1 MFSNMAKWFGF
12 YSNVEEQVIEE
23 EPIIEEQQM
32 IAEEIS
38 MEIEEHEI
46 YEQIN
51 QEPLFIGLNF
61 NTKKPAYRKSNL
73 IAIGE
78 EIGIIGA
85 KLLTVKFLEEAI
97 LNKINGFTIEEKAA
111 QYNIFGTEQ
120 TTHRGYITA
129 ILEVIT
135 GTFNFEKTQPVIE
148 VAPIHKFIKSK
159 VWDTYIGKINGVGL
173 CYVCS
178 CEIDSKHFEVGHV
191 LARCKGGSSEVVNL
205 RPVCSL
211 CNKSIGSQNMDELKE
226 YYKLK

>member
-12 YSNVEEQVIEE
+12 YSDTKEQQFT
-23 EPIIEEQQM
+23 EEQQF
-32 IAEEIS
+32 IDEEEITEMP
-38 MEIEEHEI
+38 METEEQQNTDE
-46 YEQIN
+46 IN
-51 QEPLFIGLNF
+51 QEPFFIGSNF
-61 NTKKPAYRKSNL
+61 NSKKPAYRKSNL
-73 IAIGE
+73 INIGE

-85 KLLTVKFLEEAI
+85 KMLTVRILEEAI
-97 LNKINGFTIEEKAA
+97 ISKINGNTIQDKAA
-111 QYNIFGTEQ
+111 QYNIYGTEQ
-120 TTHRGYITA
+120 TTHRGYVIA
-129 ILEVIT
+129 ILELIT
-135 GTFNFEKTQPVIE
+135 GTINFEKTQPVIE

-191 LARCKGGSSEVVNL
+191 LARCRGGSSEVVNL